1 MPLTTTTTKCETVMN
16 FPALTTAARTMLRIV
31 AGFLFAAHGW
41 QKFNQFTIAGT
52 QGAFAQMG
60 VPAADLVAP
69 VVAALELAGG
79 IALILGLLARPFAL
93 LLALDMLGAL
103 VLVHAGSGVFVDA
116 GGFELV
122 LILAAAA
129 LAVALVGAGRFSL
142 DSLLFG
148 RRQSKLAALA

>member
-1 MPLTTTTTKCETVMN
+1 MN
-16 FPALTTAARTMLRIV
+16 NPALNTIARTLLRIV
-31 AGFLFAAHGW
+31 VGFLFAAHGW

-69 VVAALELAGG
+69 VVAVLELVGG

-93 LLALDMLGAL
+93 LLTLNMLGAL
-103 VLVHAGSGVFVDA
+103 VLVHATAGVFVEA

-129 LAVALVGAGRFSL
+129 LAVALVGPGRLSV

-148 RRQSKLAALA
+148 RKQSKLAVLA

>member
-1 MPLTTTTTKCETVMN
+1 MN
-16 FPALTTAARTMLRIV
+16 NPALTTTARTVLRIV

-69 VVAALELAGG
+69 VVATLELAGG
-79 IALILGLLARPFAL
+79 IALILGLLTRPLAL
-93 LLALDMLGAL
+93 LLTLNMLGAL
-103 VLVHAGSGVFVDA
+103 VLVHAPAGVFVEA

-129 LAVALVGAGRFSL
+129 LAVALVGPGRISA
-142 DSLLFG
+142 DHALFG
-148 RRQSKLAALA
+148 RKQSKLAVLA